1 MATQAARLPVFG
13 PVDIAAFAI
22 DELADFR
29 LRTGR
34 HAVVLRTVGHRD
46 RGGFFRD
53 PRCCTESFAGACDV
67 HELLSKRG
75 DWSGAR
81 SDRGGCRRC
90 ACIYREGGAGAASC
104 VDRGGGLS
112 HCPCRS
118 LRGAVHFP
126 SAQRH
131 HDIRDEVRMSN
142 RAEAFEHWIRTSF
155 VQMNTELENLYFA
168 KADRAQVIGCGDPI
182 KASLR
187 DEGHTHVVAL
197 LAEGNTGEGF
207 DSAYGVLGSVG
218 LYLGALRRHELTNP
232 AREERSPFPE
242 ASSLALHV
250 GASLGMAPRFSTG
263 HLATHNRARA
273 GVRKSFTSLRDE
285 FLFIDENTRGILSLQ
300 RAADALASIVH
311 LGVSSPVA
319 DIMFDAAKQ
328 ALRDVIRFNGRLM
341 NQLGVERVVYSVRP
355 YYKPYRVG
363 RQEYRGANAG
373 DFSGINEIDLLLGLC
388 RANDPYYAQLLVDKM
403 LFMIPADQA
412 RLRDCM
418 TRTSLLDE
426 LLALIDTHA
435 QEEWFQRNA
444 AAYLEV
450 CDLFGQ
456 SAAQHHDDLVKR
468 FIAVPAAALEARDLE
483 GITASG
489 PPLPVLLRSLEVLR
503 DLRLAADRTD
513 IASRHAD
520 LKRLRAVVAGDR
532 PLAAA

>member
-1 MATQAARLPVFG
+1 MT
-13 PVDIAAFAI
+13 
-22 DELADFR
+22 
-29 LRTGR
+29 
-34 HAVVLRTVGHRD
+34 
-46 RGGFFRD
+46 
-53 PRCCTESFAGACDV
+53 S
-67 HELLSKRG
+67 
-75 DWSGAR
+75 
-81 SDRGGCRRC
+81 
-90 ACIYREGGAGAASC
+90 
-104 VDRGGGLS
+104 
-112 HCPCRS
+112 
-118 LRGAVHFP
+118 
-126 SAQRH
+126 
-131 HDIRDEVRMSN
+131 

-168 KADRAQVIGCGDPI
+168 NENRAQVIGVGESI
-182 KASLR
+182 KAALR
-187 DEGHTHVVAL
+187 DQGHTHVVAL

-250 GASLGMAPRFSTG
+250 GSSLGMAPRFSTG

-273 GVRKSFTSLRDE
+273 GVRKSFTALADE

-300 RAADALASIVH
+300 RAADALGSIVP

-319 DIMFDAAKQ
+319 DVMFDAAKH
-328 ALRDVIRFNGRLM
+328 ALRDVIRFNERLM
-341 NQLGVERVVYSVRP
+341 TQLDVERFFYSVRP

-388 RANDPYYAQLLVDKM
+388 RANDPYYAQLLMDKM
-403 LFMIPADQA
+403 LFMLPSDQA

-426 LLALIDTHA
+426 LLSLLDEHSNAG
-435 QEEWFQRNA
+435 WFQQNA
-444 AAYLEV
+444 RAYLEV

-456 SAAQHHDDLVKR
+456 AAAQHHDGLVKR
-468 FIAVPAAALEARDLE
+468 FIESPAANLSAQGLE

-503 DLRLAADRTD
+503 DLRLAADRRD
-513 IASRHAD
+513 IATRHDD
-520 LKRLRAVVAGDR
+520 LSRLRHVIT
-532 PLAAA
+532 